1 MGIPKV
7 RRVAIHIVP
16 QLPPQNSGVGDYATL
31 VGRRM
36 EEIGDVTCGYVAAGV
51 NGVALPNDGKNVR
64 NITGRCEPEALWHAV
79 DELAGVVE
87 PSPSPSLGGRGI
99 LESNTNHRQD
109 ATGALT
115 LILHYSGYGYDRNG
129 APAWLVDALRQRSM
143 ERAAHVVSYFHELYA
158 TGRPWQR
165 AFWYSAA
172 TPSGKRDSATKR
184 CRNYQSGAKC
194 PLVGRANRPI
204 GSQCPQSARAVEHWR
219 TGPSAGFRFPAGAG
233 SPSVTPA

>member
-143 ERAAHVVSYFHELYA
+143 ERQAHVVSYFHELYA

-165 AFWYSAA
+165 AFWYSARQRRVA
-172 TPSGKRDSATKR
+172 SEIARLSDAVTT
-184 CRNYQSGAKC
+184 
-194 PLVGRANRPI
+194 NRE
-204 GSQCPQSARAVEHWR
+204 QSARWLEEQ
-219 TGPSAGFRFPAGAG
+219 TGRSARSVPSLPVPSNIGEPDQVPDFGSRPA
-233 SPSVTPA
+233 PDHLR